1 MAIPPVSKTG
11 ASKEACRFKSC
22 LLRMFKFFRKNKKEP
37 VNLKEV
43 LEYLKKLEKNH
54 EKISREF
61 EEFKEKSRKNLQ
73 KVGIVRFN
81 PFKEIGGEQ
90 SFSIAVLDANDNGI
104 VITSHYG
111 REANRVYA
119 KPIEKGTSKYQLS
132 KEENE
137 AISEAT
143 K

>member
-1 MAIPPVSKTG
+1 
-11 ASKEACRFKSC
+11 
-22 LLRMFKFFRKNKKEP
+22 MFKFFRKNKKEP

-54 EKISREF
+54 ENFSRELAD
-61 EEFKEKSRKNLQ
+61 FKEESKKTLQ

-81 PFKEIGGEQ
+81 PFREIGGEQ
-90 SFSIAVLDANDNGI
+90 SFSIALLDANRNGV

-111 REANRVYA
+111 RESNRVYA
-119 KPIEKGTSKYQLS
+119 KPIEGGKSKYQLS

-137 AISEAT
+137 AINKAT
-143 K
+143 KFNNSATGSGRLGAR

>member
-1 MAIPPVSKTG
+1 
-11 ASKEACRFKSC
+11 
-22 LLRMFKFFRKNKKEP
+22 MFKFFRENKREP